1 MYRIFDSDWTAHYS
15 RSAVFTKMLWQKSM
29 FAIFFCILIS
39 LDPPWMD
46 VIAVQRT
53 SVHVREMRTQGSFA
67 IGLKILKVHYCS
79 IKIKYLQLS

>member
-39 LDPPWMD
+39 LDP
-46 VIAVQRT
+46 AVDGCN
-53 SVHVREMRTQGSFA
+53 SSSKG
-67 IGLKILKVHYCS
+67 KCS
-79 IKIKYLQLS
+79 CAGDENPGQLCHRLEDFKSSLLFNKD

>member
-29 FAIFFCILIS
+29 FAIFFAYSSLLI
-39 LDPPWMD
+39 PPWMD
-46 VIAVQRT
+46 VIAVQRA
-53 SVHVREMRTQGSFA
+53 SVHVREMRTPGQ
-67 IGLKILKVHYCS
+67 LCHRLEILKVHYCS